1 MANINVQDDLKTS
14 GFEKLKT
21 SILNDS
27 MTKFTGVYRGIV
39 TKCKT
44 DTRKS
49 QYIRVKIFGLTDSL
63 PNKAQPWARGSGTHP
78 IPAAGTYVD
87 ITFENGDIH
96 FPIWGNPSKAKGDS
110 LVTKGQKQS
119 KQQNQ
124 EIYNSQ
130 DGTTISY
137 NKSTG
142 NYVIDHSSG
151 AKFTIDKEGVLSHES
166 GPGGIPLP
174 KFRVITE
181 ASICPY
187 TKAPHIGGSDY
198 LLVSAM
204 PGA

>member
-1 MANINVQDDLKTS
+1 MSVFNSQDDLKVS
-14 GFEKLKT
+14 GFEKLKA
-21 SILNDS
+21 SLLNDS
-27 MTKFTGVYRGIV
+27 MTKFAGTYRGIV

-44 DTRKS
+44 DVTKS

-63 PNKAQPWARGSGTHP
+63 PNKAQPWARGSGTYP
-78 IPAAGTYVD
+78 IPSPGTYVD

-96 FPIWGNPSKAKGDS
+96 FPLWSNPSKAKGDS

-137 NKSTG
+137 NKATG
-142 NYVIDHSSG
+142 LYSIEHSSG
-151 AKFTIDKEGVLSHES
+151 AKMSIDKDGVLSHES

-181 ASICPY
+181 ASMCPY
-187 TKAPHIGGSDY
+187 TGSPHFGGSPY
-198 LLVSAM
+198 LEVSSS
-204 PGA
+204 PIG